1 MSDLSLQLQQAASQ
15 LPVSSYFDDAL
26 FQRELTT
33 AVEVPVFASSLLLV
47 PLVSRMLRP
56 GRRVGVVTA
65 DGRHL
70 TARHLEGAGVD
81 PDSVVVAGLEGC
93 PEFEEV
99 VFRDRH
105 DLDVGRMEAEVVEAA
120 TGLVARHPEVRALLL
135 ECSLLPPFA
144 HAVQA
149 ATRLPV
155 FDFTTLIDMVHAA
168 LARKPELLLVDEY
181 AHSNAPGSRHPKRW
195 QDVEE
200 LLAAGIDVW
209 TTLNVQH
216 LESLLEVVWKIT
228 GVRQRETVPDS
239 ALSRADEIELIDITP
254 SELRER
260 MADGKVYMG
269 TNQKGDTG
277 FEKAVLLALNEAD
290 GKVLWKIVHD
300 IPNDPIFAMARSEGL
315 CSTPTIEGKFLYYVT
330 PGCEVVCA
338 DTGGKVVWKYDMFK
352 ELKVSPFHLSNCS
365 PVIVGDQAVRER
377 RYRITAAGTRAW
389 RQTRQFY
396 ETVAAAAAQ
405 GRLANA

>member
-1 MSDLSLQLQQAASQ
+1 MKVRGTTNLYGYTIGILMIEGHFPRLPGALGNATTFSFPVLHHVVPGASGERVVRGADPTAIGPWLDGARALEAAGVRAITTSCG
-15 LPVSSYFDDAL
+15 FTAL
-26 FQRELTT
+26 FQRELTA
-33 AVEVPVFASSLLLV
+33 AVEVPVFASSLLLA

-65 DGRHL
+65 DARHL

-168 LARKPELLLVDEY
+168 LARKPFQGLV
-181 AHSNAPGSRHPKRW
+181 
-195 QDVEE
+195 
-200 LLAAGIDVW
+200 
-209 TTLNVQH
+209 
-216 LESLLEVVWKIT
+216 
-228 GVRQRETVPDS
+228 
-239 ALSRADEIELIDITP
+239 
-254 SELRER
+254 
-260 MADGKVYMG
+260 
-269 TNQKGDTG
+269 
-277 FEKAVLLALNEAD
+277 
-290 GKVLWKIVHD
+290 
-300 IPNDPIFAMARSEGL
+300 
-315 CSTPTIEGKFLYYVT
+315 
-330 PGCEVVCA
+330 
-338 DTGGKVVWKYDMFK
+338 
-352 ELKVSPFHLSNCS
+352 
-365 PVIVGDQAVRER
+365 
-377 RYRITAAGTRAW
+377 
-389 RQTRQFY
+389 
-396 ETVAAAAAQ
+396 
-405 GRLANA
+405 